1 MENKTKINKI
11 GYFEIP
17 MRLPRRQLEVAVQ
30 CFEEVQKKPA
40 GLFYAPIVQWPR
52 MRPFHGRDPG
62 SNPGGGVGKNEDEKN
77 R

>member
-30 CFEEVQKKPA
+30 CFEEVQKKP
-40 GLFYAPIVQWPR
+40 
-52 MRPFHGRDPG
+52 
-62 SNPGGGVGKNEDEKN
+62 VGFF
-77 R
+77 